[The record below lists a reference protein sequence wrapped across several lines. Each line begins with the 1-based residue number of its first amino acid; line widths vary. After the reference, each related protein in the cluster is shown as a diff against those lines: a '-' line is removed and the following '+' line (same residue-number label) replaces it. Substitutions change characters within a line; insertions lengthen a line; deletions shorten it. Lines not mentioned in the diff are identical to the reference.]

1 MRRIPLLLLAFAGA
15 CSTPTI
21 DVAPQAGRL
30 SIDGD
35 IGIGAQSVSGTSST
49 DALGLEPDDFVPEL
63 RADFDW
69 DMPHLTVSG
78 LWSDNSGDGTLQAP
92 MSQGGVTIPA
102 GTNVDSEFQLGLYEG
117 VITFDFVPDESIEA
131 GLGLGVALIDLQ
143 SGFTSQQNG
152 DEIFTDET
160 MPVPLISGRLGWA
173 WERVELSALVSG
185 IGIDYGGEQASF
197 LDADLRMN
205 VRVLGRENR
214 TQGLLTAGWRFLS
227 SSVDY
232 DSDSEAVDA
241 NIRMNGPYVGLVLR
255 F

>member
-1 MRRIPLLLLAFAGA
+1 MRRIPLLLVVLAGA
-15 CSTPTI
+15 CSTPVI

-35 IGIGAQSVSGTSST
+35 IGIGSQSVSGTSST
-49 DALGLEPDDFVPEL
+49 SALGLETDDFVPEV
-63 RADFDW
+63 RVDVDW

-78 LWSDNSGDGTLQAP
+78 LWSDNSGQGALQAP
-92 MSQGGVTIPA
+92 MSQGGVTIPS
-102 GTNVDSEFQLGLYEG
+102 GTSVDSEFQLGLYEG
-117 VITFDFVPDESIEA
+117 VITWDFVPDDSIEA
-131 GLGLGVALIDLQ
+131 GVGFGLALIDLQ
-143 SGFTSQQNG
+143 SGFTSLANG

-160 MPVPLISGRLGWA
+160 LPVPLLSGRLGWT

-185 IGIDYGGEQASF
+185 VGIDYGGEQASF
-197 LDADLRMN
+197 LDADLRVD

-214 TQGLLTAGWRFLS
+214 TQGLITAGWRFLS
-227 SSVDY
+227 SSLDY
-232 DSDSEAVDA
+232 DNDTEAVDA